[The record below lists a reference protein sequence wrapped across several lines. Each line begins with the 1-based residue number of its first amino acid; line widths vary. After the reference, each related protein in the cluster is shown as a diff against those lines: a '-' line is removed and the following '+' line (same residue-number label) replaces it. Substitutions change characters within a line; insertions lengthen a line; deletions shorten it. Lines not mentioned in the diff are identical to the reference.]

1 MDLKQLLPAK
11 RKMIAW
17 TIVAFVFG
25 TMMSVQY
32 HDVELG
38 GAALWAGS
46 PDVASVNARLVAVQ
60 NYNKQVYQKTKQITQ
75 QILQLQDQ
83 ALAQGGEMA
92 HVERELRAAR
102 ILAGTVP
109 LVGPGVSV
117 TISDGKMD
125 EVAMAQFITH
135 DWDLRS
141 VVNELFAAGAD
152 AVSINSARVTETTGI
167 FCVGPVVRVGTM
179 QIGPPFIIR
188 AIGQSGVLSA
198 ALNLPG
204 GPLDILRGA
213 NRGLSVSNPIQEKM
227 ISIPAYQTPLVITG
241 GGTS

>member
-1 MDLKQLLPAK
+1 
-11 RKMIAW
+11 
-17 TIVAFVFG
+17 
-25 TMMSVQY
+25 
-32 HDVELG
+32 
-38 GAALWAGS
+38 
-46 PDVASVNARLVAVQ
+46 
-60 NYNKQVYQKTKQITQ
+60 
-75 QILQLQDQ
+75 
-83 ALAQGGEMA
+83 MA

-241 GGTS
+241 VVHRETIITCCYSWCDLIFRSHGGIRCTCRSSFCKRNV